1 MENLYLDKPGE
12 NMLDKF
18 KYIGIYLLLLTSY
31 IHLTEPKQQ
40 KKDSKFPID
49 GYIKV
54 KYRIRWT
61 DDFSPFSSDNTD
73 QDIYEYLN
81 IDFGDESRNRVTA
94 HLYGRATQDLDGAR
108 DVKGFYIFDS
118 ITDTYKSSLNLRL
131 YHAYIDINSFW
142 IFSKMRVGRQY
153 LYDTPEILYI
163 DGGLVETKSIE
174 KAGNLTFGIYGGL
187 PTHLFESSVEGDV
200 IFGLYST
207 WQFLP
212 SNKMRV
218 DWTYI
223 RDVNFLGLNNNNLF
237 GISFWQTIAKQY
249 HIYLQSTILDSR
261 WRDITIKGTY
271 NNPDKNF
278 WVSGYFK
285 RLNETQKQLSI
296 QFDPYFVVAQELF
309 PYNQYQ
315 IDLYKGLGEHISIS
329 SGIMIRDLQDE
340 NKSNRFN
347 REFRRFYITPAYHIK
362 KPIMDISL
370 ILEWWD
376 GAGTE
381 DIKTAGLD
389 ITTTCSK
396 KLKISI
402 GTYYSLYKYDYY
414 LDIERQ
420 NVRTYY
426 LKAKYQLKDNIKI
439 DGRFELENTQSLNI
453 YTFDLGVR
461 YDF

>member
-1 MENLYLDKPGE
+1 
-12 NMLDKF
+12 MLDKF

-237 GISFWQTIAKQY
+237 GISFWQTFAKQY

-278 WVSGYFK
+278 
-285 RLNETQKQLSI
+285 
-296 QFDPYFVVAQELF
+296 
-309 PYNQYQ
+309 
-315 IDLYKGLGEHISIS
+315 
-329 SGIMIRDLQDE
+329 
-340 NKSNRFN
+340 
-347 REFRRFYITPAYHIK
+347 
-362 KPIMDISL
+362 
-370 ILEWWD
+370 
-376 GAGTE
+376 
-381 DIKTAGLD
+381 
-389 ITTTCSK
+389 
-396 KLKISI
+396 
-402 GTYYSLYKYDYY
+402 
-414 LDIERQ
+414 
-420 NVRTYY
+420 
-426 LKAKYQLKDNIKI
+426 
-439 DGRFELENTQSLNI
+439 
-453 YTFDLGVR
+453 
-461 YDF
+461 